1 MLASKPLLNSNYLS
15 PHLVLTCSR
24 KAAKS
29 LSESLLHLWKVS
41 FVDDYAFVAKGHCLK
56 ICNVHE
62 YLDSRLRQCFH
73 VFFLSF
79 FFLATVDFFIKNISH
94 DTIHTFKNYFI
105 TVFLVFN
112 FQFSVFSKNK
122 LYPNGHC
129 CSKCRM
135 MLQSP
140 LLDFS
145 NSFLLEEFWYIP
157 SQHKVL
163 DLCWDK
169 WRVCFMVRIGMK

>member
-1 MLASKPLLNSNYLS
+1 MHLLLKGTASRYAMYVSVWIHVYVCVS
-15 PHLVLTCSR
+15 TF
-24 KAAKS
+24 S
-29 LSESLLHLWKVS
+29 LS
-41 FVDDYAFVAKGHCLK
+41 
-56 ICNVHE
+56 
-62 YLDSRLRQCFH
+62 
-73 VFFLSF
+73 LSF
-79 FFLATVDFFIKNISH
+79 IFLVTVDFFIKNISH

-129 CSKCRM
+129 CSECRM

-140 LLDFS
+140 LLNFS

>member
-1 MLASKPLLNSNYLS
+1 M
-15 PHLVLTCSR
+15 H
-24 KAAKS
+24 
-29 LSESLLHLWKVS
+29 SLLKGTASRYAMYVS
-41 FVDDYAFVAKGHCLK
+41 VW
-56 ICNVHE
+56 I
-62 YLDSRLRQCFH
+62 H
-73 VFFLSF
+73 VYVCVSTFSLSF

-94 DTIHTFKNYFI
+94 DTIHIFKNYFI
-105 TVFLVFN
+105 TVFSVFN
-112 FQFSVFSKNK
+112 FQFPVFSKNK

-129 CSKCRM
+129 RSKCRM